1 MSDATE
7 NLTIPVPGQTFRTQ
21 LDAVAWL
28 QAFGYRVSKSLFNQH
43 FKRGLIARNGGGLFE
58 AAALLGYA
66 AVHLT
71 PTARIEDAQA
81 RAAAVDRLDSDADW
95 RAVKAAR
102 ERIKLE
108 KESGRL
114 MPVREHEDELVAR
127 AVFFRAEI
135 EGFIHRAGAR
145 IIDVVHGDQDLLQD
159 LILWWNEATADWM
172 DAWSR
177 EREFMGDEDTGAS
190 HAVD

>member
-1 MSDATE
+1 MSDAKET
-7 NLTIPVPGQTFRTQ
+7 LAIPVPGQTFRTQ

-28 QAFGYRVSKSLFNQH
+28 QASGYRVSKSLFNQH
-43 FKRGLIARNGGGLFE
+43 FKKGLIARNGAGLFE
-58 AAALLGYA
+58 VAALLGYA

-81 RAAAVDRLDSDADW
+81 RAAVVDRLDADADW

-102 ERIKLE
+102 ERIKLG
-108 KESGRL
+108 KESGQL

-145 IIDVVHGDQDLLQD
+145 IIDVVRGDQDRLQD
-159 LILWWNEATADWM
+159 LILWWDESTADWM
-172 DAWSR
+172 DAWTK
-177 EREFMGDEDTGAS
+177 EREFTVQEDTGAS
-190 HAVD
+190 HAAD